1 MNVMVLRE
9 STWPG
14 RFSSAWTLGGLL
26 SGLLCG
32 HGNGLY
38 SRLTA
43 VAHHDT
49 ECNQLVNEQA
59 EVGLLLAGPGV
70 MATLT
75 FAPLVIWLFYC
86 WPSRRRW
93 KFFCWI
99 CLGMMLRVASWPM
112 AFILVARGER
122 KLYFWTELLSN
133 VLSVSLVW
141 IGVVFF
147 GLTGAGM
154 AFFALYVVYWV
165 GIYLVVRRVS
175 GFRWSSA
182 NRQLALLILPT
193 VAAVFAGWYLL
204 PRSGAMVLG
213 GVLTLLAGLYSAKT
227 LCALVPL
234 ERFPMLA
241 RKLILFFRLAPSS
254 TNG

>member
-1 MNVMVLRE
+1 VEILR
-9 STWPG
+9 
-14 RFSSAWTLGGLL
+14 
-26 SGLLCG
+26 
-32 HGNGLY
+32 
-38 SRLTA
+38 
-43 VAHHDT
+43 
-49 ECNQLVNEQA
+49 
-59 EVGLLLAGPGV
+59 
-70 MATLT
+70 
-75 FAPLVIWLFYC
+75 
-86 WPSRRRW
+86 
-93 KFFCWI
+93 WI
-99 CLGMMLRVASWPM
+99 GLGMLLRVASWPM
-112 AFILVARGER
+112 AYLLVAKGER
-122 KLYFWTELLSN
+122 KLYFWSELLSN

-141 IGVVFF
+141 IGLVFF

-154 AFFALYVVYWV
+154 AFFALYVVYWA

-193 VAAVFAGWYLL
+193 VTAVFAGWYLL

-234 ERFPMLA
+234 ERFPMPA